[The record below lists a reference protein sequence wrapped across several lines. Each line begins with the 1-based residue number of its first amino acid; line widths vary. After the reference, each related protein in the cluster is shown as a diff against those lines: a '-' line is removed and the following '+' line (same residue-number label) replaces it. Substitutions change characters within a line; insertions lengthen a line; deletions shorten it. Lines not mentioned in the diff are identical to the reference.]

1 MLTRA
6 IDEAVELL
14 RDPNLVWSS
23 DIQDIRLDLAHLLL
37 VSAAQGDIMQTLA
50 DNLARKLIH
59 ADPNAIIYDLNL
71 EKRDVEPWPAKDE
84 TNSTWRTRA

>member
-71 EKRDVEPWPAKDE
+71 EKR
-84 TNSTWRTRA
+84 

>member
-23 DIQDIRLDLAHLLL
+23 DLEDVKDNLAQLLL
-37 VSAAQGDIMQTLA
+37 ASAAQGDIMESIA
-50 DNLARKLIH
+50 DNLAKKIIQ
-59 ADPNAIIYDLNL
+59 ADTSATVYDLKL
-71 EKRDVEPWPAKDE
+71 EKR
-84 TNSTWRTRA
+84 

>member
-23 DIQDIRLDLAHLLL
+23 DLQDIRENLAQLLL
-37 VSAAQGDIMQTLA
+37 ASAAQGNIMESIA
-50 DNLARKLIH
+50 DNLAKKITY
-59 ADPNAIIYDLNL
+59 ADTTATVYDLKL
-71 EKRDVEPWPAKDE
+71 EKR
-84 TNSTWRTRA
+84 

>member
-14 RDPNLVWSS
+14 RDKNLVWSS
-23 DIQDIRLDLAHLLL
+23 DLQDIRLDLAHLLL

-59 ADPNAIIYDLNL
+59 ADPDAIIYDLKL
-71 EKRDVEPWPAKDE
+71 EKR
-84 TNSTWRTRA
+84 

>member
-14 RDPNLVWSS
+14 RDPKLVWSS
-23 DIQDIRLDLAHLLL
+23 DLQDIRHDLANLLL

-50 DNLARKLIH
+50 DNLAKKIVFETVE
-59 ADPNAIIYDLNL
+59 AKVYDLGL
-71 EKRDVEPWPAKDE
+71 EKR
-84 TNSTWRTRA
+84 

>member
-1 MLTRA
+1 MMTRA

-14 RDPNLVWSS
+14 RDTNLVWGS
-23 DIQDIRLDLAHLLL
+23 DFDSIRYQLADLLI
-37 VSAAQGDIMQTLA
+37 VSAAQGDIMETLA
-50 DNLARKLIH
+50 DNLAKRLINPDS
-59 ADPNAIIYDLNL
+59 AQVSYDPNL

>member
-6 IDEAVELL
+6 IDHAVELL

-23 DIQDIRLDLAHLLL
+23 DLHDIKDDLANLLL

-50 DNLARKLIH
+50 DNLAKKIVFEK
-59 ADPNAIIYDLNL
+59 AVEAKVYDLNL
-71 EKRDVEPWPAKDE
+71 EKR
-84 TNSTWRTRA
+84 

>member
-14 RDPNLVWSS
+14 RDNNLVWSS
-23 DIQDIRLDLAHLLL
+23 DLQDIRLDLAHLLL
-37 VSAAQGDIMQTLA
+37 VSAAQGDIMQTMA

-59 ADPNAIIYDLNL
+59 ADPNAIIYDLKL
-71 EKRDVEPWPAKDE
+71 EKR
-84 TNSTWRTRA
+84 

>member
-23 DIQDIRLDLAHLLL
+23 DLQDIRLDLAHLLL

-50 DNLARKLIH
+50 DNLSRKLIH
-59 ADPNAIIYDLNL
+59 ADPNAIIYDLKL
-71 EKRDVEPWPAKDE
+71 EKR
-84 TNSTWRTRA
+84 

>member
-14 RDPNLVWSS
+14 RDTNLVWSS
-23 DIQDIRLDLAHLLL
+23 DLEDIRESLAHLLL
-37 VSAAQGDIMQTLA
+37 ASAAQGNIMQSIA

-59 ADPNAIIYDLNL
+59 ADPDAIIYDLKL
-71 EKRDVEPWPAKDE
+71 EKR
-84 TNSTWRTRA
+84 